1 MHDCEELIMSRT
13 VLCVIEFDNYPELVV
28 ARAAWLATQH
38 NSELELLVSDPVP
51 PLLGETYNFLL
62 ESQMIVDSIRNAQ
75 EDELDILA
83 ASAEAE
89 GVVVRTTTSK
99 ARSVADM
106 VRARAAK
113 TDPVFVVKGTHFHSP
128 SERVSLVDTD
138 WQLIRE
144 LNAPL
149 WFVKPEDWKDPPVIV
164 AAVDPTHSHDKPANL
179 DRKIVK
185 SAQTIVTKCG
195 GKLEVLHTYQR
206 LEAIGLRAM
215 KRFKPVK
222 LPIDEIDD
230 KIKSEHRKALDALAK
245 KCGVPDNA
253 VHQLPGRA
261 HELLPTFARA
271 KGASLVVMGAVARTG
286 LKKRIIGSTAARVL
300 DHLPCDVLVIHA
312 D

>member
-1 MHDCEELIMSRT
+1 MSRT

-28 ARAAWLATQH
+28 ARAAWLAKQH

-62 ESQMIVDSIRNAQ
+62 ESQMIIDSIRNAQ
-75 EDELDILA
+75 EEELDALA
-83 ASAEAE
+83 ESAEAD
-89 GVVVRTTTSK
+89 GIVVSKTTSK

-113 TDPVFVVKGTHFHSP
+113 TNPVFVVKGTHCHSP
-128 SERVSLVDTD
+128 SERASLVDTD

-144 LNAPL
+144 LKAPL
-149 WFVKPEDWKDPPVIV
+149 WFVKPDEWKDKPVVV
-164 AAVDPTHSHDKPANL
+164 AAVDPTHSRDKPASL

-185 SAQTIVTKCG
+185 FAQTIAAKCG
-195 GKLEVLHTYQR
+195 GSLEVLHTYQR

-222 LPIDEIDD
+222 LPIDEIDE
-230 KIKSEHRKALDALAK
+230 KIKCEHRNALDALAK

-271 KGASLVVMGAVARTG
+271 KGASLVVMGALARTG
-286 LKKRIIGSTAARVL
+286 FKKRIIGSTAARVL

-312 D
+312 G

>member
-62 ESQMIVDSIRNAQ
+62 ESQMI
-75 EDELDILA
+75 
-83 ASAEAE
+83 

-286 LKKRIIGSTAARVL
+286 LKKRIVGSTAARVL

>member
-1 MHDCEELIMSRT
+1 MD
-13 VLCVIEFDNYPELVV
+13 
-28 ARAAWLATQH
+28 A
-38 NSELELLVSDPVP
+38 
-51 PLLGETYNFLL
+51 
-62 ESQMIVDSIRNAQ
+62 
-75 EDELDILA
+75 LA
-83 ASAEAE
+83 AAAEAE
-89 GVVVRTTTSK
+89 GIVVQTTTSR

-113 TDPVFVVKGTHFHSP
+113 TDPVFVVKGTHCHSP
-128 SERVSLVDTD
+128 SERASLVDTD

-144 LNAPL
+144 LKAPL
-149 WFVKPEDWKDPPVIV
+149 WFVKPDDWKDKPVIV
-164 AAVDPTHSHDKPANL
+164 AAVDPTHSRDKPANL

-185 SAQTIVTKCG
+185 FAQTIAAKCG
-195 GKLEVLHTYQR
+195 GSLEVLHTYQR

-222 LPIDEIDD
+222 LPIDEIDE
-230 KIKSEHRKALDALAK
+230 KIKNEHRNALDALAK
-245 KCGVPDNA
+245 KCAVPDNA

-271 KGASLVVMGAVARTG
+271 KGASLVVMGALARTG
-286 LKKRIIGSTAARVL
+286 LKKRIVGSTAARVL